1 MLLILYVYKVN
12 CCSHNRTIGF
22 TSPSPVHTTK
32 TAENSTLQYEGNWS
46 LFQYESPFLREQQV
60 IANNNFDVPA
70 SFYRI
75 VIPVI
80 SIVIPVISIG
90 ETFHQWT
97 QRGFFLNIYTIP
109 TNAGISNL
117 YQ

>member
-1 MLLILYVYKVN
+1 MLLILFVYKVN
-12 CCSHNRTIGF
+12 WCSHNRTIGF

-32 TAENSTLQYEGNWS
+32 TAENSTLQYEGNWR
-46 LFQYESPFLREQQV
+46 LFQYDSPFLGEQQV
-60 IANNNFDVPA
+60 IANNSFDVPA

-80 SIVIPVISIG
+80 SIG
-90 ETFHQWT
+90 EIFHQRT
-97 QRGFFLNIYTIP
+97 QRGFFLNIYTSITP
-109 TNAGISNL
+109 TNAGIPNL